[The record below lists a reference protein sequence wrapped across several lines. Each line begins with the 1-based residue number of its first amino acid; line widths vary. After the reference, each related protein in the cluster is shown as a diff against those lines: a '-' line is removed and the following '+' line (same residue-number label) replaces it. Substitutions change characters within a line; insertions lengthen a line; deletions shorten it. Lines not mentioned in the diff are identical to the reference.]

1 MKKVFIIL
9 GVIALIVG
17 VILLFIWLG
26 QEIAR
31 SRFENWRQ
39 YLDYLNKARL

>member
-1 MKKVFIIL
+1 MKNVFIIL

-17 VILLFIWLG
+17 FIFLCVHLG

-31 SRFENWRQ
+31 FRFENWKQ
-39 YLDYLNKARL
+39 YVDYLNKARV